1 MMKKKK
7 KKKKKLIEIVQEQE
21 RLDKKKSNNTV
32 MKVTIDALDGLQSI
46 LHKTFDMENVPRLNP
61 YEMTQLGGAWIGH
74 RHMWRDI
81 KDSEIRLEIFYNTPP
96 LLLEH
101 FNHQFELTY
110 PEQLGSS
117 LHPTFSIVDGTKL
130 MVIEHEVVAYVDK
143 KLCASIQVI
152 IVEVACDSSKL
163 TKEMLNYLLKEAQDF
178 CKSKNFTSFELYLT
192 IELNKLPTD
201 NPGLTIKKYN
211 LRYQEYIIC
220 GDLDTN
226 LDSSLNGTEN
236 YSLSIANQKNPY
248 YKQYEELKS
257 KLSRQRITFSLRDND
272 NAFLG
277 FAVFEVPAHVLNLA
291 HLGLLFLDPKI
302 RGTGNGAKLLQ
313 IVESYLEKINICNIR
328 LTSPHFMAHT
338 FYPTQGYTEI
348 DRMPWPKENLYLFFK
363 PLLSKTDNREVK
375 LCSPR
380 VVEHSL
386 SI

>member
-1 MMKKKK
+1 MKE
-7 KKKKKLIEIVQEQE
+7 LTEMAQSQE
-21 RLDKKKSNNTV
+21 RLDKEKSDDIINTV
-32 MKVTIDALDGLQSI
+32 TMDALDGLHSI
-46 LHKTFDMENVPRLNP
+46 LHTTFDMESASRLNP

-81 KDSEIRLEIFYNTPP
+81 KDSEIRLEIFYNTPLP
-96 LLLEH
+96 LLEY

-110 PEQLGSS
+110 PEQLGLS
-117 LHPTFSIVDGTKL
+117 LHPKFSIVDDKKL
-130 MVIEHEVVAYVDK
+130 VVIEHEVVAYVDK
-143 KLCASIQVI
+143 RVCNSHQVLG
-152 IVEVACDSSKL
+152 VEVTFDPTKL
-163 TKEMLNYLLKEAQDF
+163 TKDTLNYLLKEVQNF
-178 CKSKNFTSFELYLT
+178 CKSKNFTNFEVYITL
-192 IELNKLPTD
+192 EPDKLPTD

-220 GDLDTN
+220 GDLSTN
-226 LDSSLNGTEN
+226 LDYSPDGTEHVG
-236 YSLSIANQKNPY
+236 LSIANQENPY
-248 YKQYEELKS
+248 YKQYIELKS

-302 RGTGNGAKLLQ
+302 RGTGNGAKLLLT
-313 IVESYLEKINICNIR
+313 VESYLEKINICNIR
-328 LTSPHFMAHT
+328 LTSPHYMAHT

-363 PLLSKTDNREVK
+363 PLSSMTDNREIK

-380 VVEHSL
+380 IVEHSL
-386 SI
+386 LP